1 VPLTGVLGL
10 GLVRLLCADV
20 LWRQAVVEARTATL
34 GPRHAD
40 TLFAQVCLAQSH
52 LHMGDARAAAALL
65 EVASPGL
72 AAAGHWYAVQARA
85 QLEEV
90 RQGASSREGAPPP
103 LEPRQLV

>member
-90 RQGASSREGAPPP
+90 RQGASSREGAPLP

>member
-1 VPLTGVLGL
+1 M
-10 GLVRLLCADV
+10 VRLLCADV